1 MQLDEISARIDRAFG
16 EELPIAGRPLV
27 EAELQTLQHLLRD
40 ETYQDYLQDQV
51 SRQIIRDY
59 LTNAVLLGYL
69 AEDGLAD
76 FSTQVASHEGRIAL
90 SLHMLMSSVEDAD
103 SLGQAGAARPLQP
116 LQLDSGSAPSLT
128 LVPK

>member
-1 MQLDEISARIDRAFG
+1 MQLDEITARIDLAFG
-16 EELPIAGRPLV
+16 EELPIAGQPLV
-27 EAELQTLQHLLRD
+27 EVEVQALQHLLRD
-40 ETYQDYLQDQV
+40 ATYQEYLQDQV

-76 FSTQVASHEGRIAL
+76 FSVQVASHEGRNAL

-103 SLGQAGAARPLQP
+103 SLRQEDAARPLQP
-116 LQLDSGSAPSLT
+116 LQPDGGSAPSLT